1 MPIYRSSKPDVLVT
15 MGDPSGIG
23 PEVVLRSLA
32 SPEIQRLAN
41 FFIIGSSFV
50 LEGTRKRLKLRPF
63 LHKVLDLDNISPHQF
78 RFGRV
83 DKRYG
88 RASIEYLEKALSM
101 LKKDRT
107 AALVTAPI
115 SKESINMAGFRYGG
129 HTEFLAESTKTRRFA
144 MMLMGGPLRVVLVTR
159 HISMREVPRSITGK
173 KIIEAIGLA
182 HGFLAR
188 YLCKKHPKIAV
199 TSLNPHGGEGGI
211 LGNED
216 KRIIAPAVNKARKR
230 YRNLLGP
237 MAPEAV
243 FYEAYRGRVDGVICM
258 YHDQALIPLKM
269 IARDAGVNVT
279 LGLPFVRTS
288 PGHGTAF
295 DIAGKGAADPSS
307 MKEAIRVAV
316 RLVKARC

>member
-1 MPIYRSSKPDVLVT
+1 MPIYRSGKPDVFVT

-23 PEVVLRSLA
+23 PEIVLRSLA
-32 SPEIQRLAN
+32 SPETQRLAN
-41 FFIIGSSFV
+41 FFVIGSSFM
-50 LEGTRKRLKLRPF
+50 LETTRKRLKLRPL
-63 LHKVLDLDNISPHQF
+63 LHKVIGCENISPHQF

-101 LKKDRT
+101 LKKNSK

-115 SKESINMAGFRYGG
+115 SKESINIAGFRYGG

-144 MMLMGGPLRVVLVTR
+144 MMLIGGPLRVVLVTR
-159 HISMREVPRSITGK
+159 HLPIREVPRNITER

-182 HGFLAR
+182 HSFLTR
-188 YLCKKHPKIAV
+188 YCGKKYPKIAV
-199 TSLNPHGGEGGI
+199 ASLNPHGGEGGI
-211 LGNED
+211 LGTED
-216 KRIIAPAVNKARKR
+216 KRIIAPAVTKARKR
-230 YRNLLGP
+230 YRNVHGP
-237 MAPEAV
+237 MAPETV
-243 FYEAYRGRVDGVICM
+243 FYEAYRGRIDAAICM

-269 IARDAGVNVT
+269 IARDTGVNVT

-288 PGHGTAF
+288 PDHGTAF
-295 DIAGKGAADPSS
+295 DIAGKGVADPSS
-307 MKEAIRVAV
+307 MKEAIGVAV